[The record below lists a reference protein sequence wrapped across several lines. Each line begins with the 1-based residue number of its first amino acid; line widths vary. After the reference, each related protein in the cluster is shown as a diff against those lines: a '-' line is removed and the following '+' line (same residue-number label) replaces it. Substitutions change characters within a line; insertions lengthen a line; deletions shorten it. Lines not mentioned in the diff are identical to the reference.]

1 MVKKIEM
8 FLSQFDLWGV
18 VDGIKLNLKVVN
30 LIIQVTWKS
39 RDLKTYFNL
48 IFHCGGH
55 QIQLTKSIKT
65 SQEI

>member
-1 MVKKIEM
+1 MVKTIEM

-30 LIIQVTWKS
+30 LIIQATWKS
-39 RDLKTYFNL
+39 RDLKTNFNS

-55 QIQLTKSIKT
+55 QIQLTKFVKT